1 MNAHRNHDSVI
12 REHRLVLHV
21 ALAQEAKGI
30 GMLLA
35 LPDKL
40 GTPV

>member
-1 MNAHRNHDSVI
+1 MNAHRDHDSVI

-35 LPDKL
+35 LHDKL